1 MFLLFHFFLNPSS
14 VIVPKAYPPPV
25 ANNHHT
31 DTFV

>member
-1 MFLLFHFFLNPSS
+1 LYHFLNPNS
-14 VIVPKAYPPPV
+14 VIVPTTYSQPA